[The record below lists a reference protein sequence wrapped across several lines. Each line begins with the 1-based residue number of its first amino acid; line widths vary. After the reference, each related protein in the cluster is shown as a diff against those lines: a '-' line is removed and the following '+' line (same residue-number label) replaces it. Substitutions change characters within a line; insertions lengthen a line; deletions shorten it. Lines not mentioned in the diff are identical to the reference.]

1 MVENVA
7 VRREP
12 LPKMA
17 GVYFITPS
25 NESVSRLIEDFSD
38 QPLYASAHVFFSSPA
53 PQSVLAAIRSCP
65 RLTARLKSLQE
76 VSRCCCCC
84 CAALQAQ
91 HSGGQTQL
99 TPTSVR
105 SAGWHVSA
113 IMLRHG

>member
-25 NESVSRLIEDFSD
+25 NESVGRLIEDFSES
-38 QPLYASAHVFFSSPA
+38 PLYASAHVFFSSPA

-65 RLTARLKSLQE
+65 RLTARLRSLKE
-76 VSRCCCCC
+76 VSRSCCILPVCSNQ
-84 CAALQAQ
+84 LKG
-91 HSGGQTQL
+91 SGNV
-99 TPTSVR
+99 VR
-105 SAGWHVSA
+105 NPPC
-113 IMLRHG
+113 MR